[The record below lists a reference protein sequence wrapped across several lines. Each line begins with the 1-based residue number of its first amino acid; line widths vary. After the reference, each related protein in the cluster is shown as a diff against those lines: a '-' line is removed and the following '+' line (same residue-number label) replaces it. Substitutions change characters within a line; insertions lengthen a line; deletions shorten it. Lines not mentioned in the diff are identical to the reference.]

1 MIQLI
6 MPPLLAFALLCII
19 TQKPVHA
26 QEVLRL
32 EEAIEIGIDNNYGIQ
47 ISKNVAGQAANNHSV
62 GNAGFLP
69 SVDVSALRVET
80 FEDSDQEFVDGTT
93 QENRGARNTVT
104 GAAIELDW
112 AIFEGFGR
120 FAAYNRL
127 GKIKEV
133 RDEELRLSMEYL
145 VRNIA
150 IQYFEITRRS
160 EQVANLESNI
170 EVSEERVDIEEA
182 KVEIGS
188 GSEYDLLQA
197 RSDLNEDRSVLF
209 REQNLLSE
217 AKIMLNEL
225 LARDPDTDFD
235 VTREIDLN
243 RNLSRQDLY
252 LKLIAENAELSIA
265 RLEKDITHYGAQEIR
280 RERYPRLSL
289 NSSYNYNRSENNA
302 GFFRF
307 NEALGFTVGLTARVN
322 IFDGF
327 SINRR
332 LQNAQIEHKNAEL
345 AYESDKL
352 RLESEFLAIFRTYEN
367 RLELVDLE
375 EENFLNAEE
384 TLDIALERFRL
395 GSISSLEFREAQ
407 RTFLAAESR
416 LINSR
421 FEAKVAETDLLN
433 LSGELD
439 LLLMM
444 ERW

>member
-1 MIQLI
+1 MTRLKIPL
-6 MPPLLAFALLCII
+6 LLAFIFLYIVI
-19 TQKPVHA
+19 HKPVNA
-26 QEVLRL
+26 QEVLNL
-32 EEAIEIGIDNNYGIQ
+32 EEAIEIGLDNNYGIQ
-47 ISKNVAGQAANNHSV
+47 ISRNIVDQADNNHSV

-69 SVDVSALRVET
+69 SIDVSALRVET

-104 GAAIELDW
+104 GAAIEFDW
-112 AIFEGFGR
+112 SIFEGFGR
-120 FAAYNRL
+120 YATYNRL
-127 GKIKEV
+127 GKIKEI
-133 RDEELRLSMEYL
+133 RDEELRLNMENL

-150 IQYFEITRRS
+150 IQYFDITRRS
-160 EQVANLESNI
+160 EQVRNFESNI
-170 EVSEERVDIEEA
+170 EVSVERVEIEEA
-182 KVEIGS
+182 KVDIGS

-209 REQNLLSE
+209 REMNSLSE

-243 RNLSRQDLY
+243 RNLSRENLFQQ
-252 LKLIAENAELSIA
+252 LIAENAELSIA
-265 RLEKDITHYGAQEIR
+265 RLEMDITRYEIR
-280 RERYPRLSL
+280 EIRGERYPQLSL

-322 IFDGF
+322 IFNGF
-327 SINRR
+327 NINRR
-332 LQNAQIEHKNAEL
+332 IQNAHIDQKNAEL
-345 AYESDKL
+345 GYEHDRL
-352 RLESEFLAIFRTYEN
+352 RLESEFLATYRAYRN
-367 RLELVDLE
+367 SLDLVDLE

-407 RTFLAAESR
+407 RTFLAAEDR

-421 FEAKVAETDLLN
+421 FEAKVAETELLN

-439 LLLMM
+439 MLFMIN
-444 ERW
+444 